1 VKPSPWPRSGE
12 QSTDAGVP
20 WGSRR
25 SVLCEREIRK
35 DASFGGSLRRLRLQ
49 KGISRSDFAPL
60 SSKTI
65 ARVERGEVEVP
76 HGDTLEAIARRLGV
90 PAAEIGS
97 Y

>member
-1 VKPSPWPRSGE
+1 MGY
-12 QSTDAGVP
+12 
-20 WGSRR
+20 SRLALT
-25 SVLCEREIRK
+25 SAWIRK

-49 KGISRSDFAPL
+49 KGLSRSDFAPL

-65 ARVERGEVEVP
+65 ARLERGEVEVP

-90 PAAEIGS
+90 PAAEISS